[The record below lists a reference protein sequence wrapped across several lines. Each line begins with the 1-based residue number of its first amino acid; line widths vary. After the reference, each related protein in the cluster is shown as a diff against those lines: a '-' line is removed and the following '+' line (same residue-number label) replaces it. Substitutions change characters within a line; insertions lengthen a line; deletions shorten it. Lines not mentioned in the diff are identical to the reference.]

1 MHKFSLCMLSC
12 SMQQAKRLGN
22 DKERDERKQR
32 FYWIATIYI
41 VGDYA
46 KVIKST
52 ENARLI
58 AGPGQ
63 LPAQDISSQKCDEA
77 VICDAPSLHS
87 CKWARLFLKPVPGG
101 EIHKTHI
108 LPYYLTIWCITK
120 L

>member
-1 MHKFSLCMLSC
+1 MLSC
-12 SMQQAKRLGN
+12 SMQQVKHSGN
-22 DKERDERKQR
+22 DKERDKRKQR
-32 FYWIATIYI
+32 FYWIVTIYV

-63 LPAQDISSQKCDEA
+63 SPTEDIGSQNYDIA
-77 VICDAPSLHS
+77 VACMTASLYG
-87 CKWARLFLKPVPGG
+87 CKRARLFSKPILG
-101 EIHKTHI
+101 EEMHKMHI
-108 LPYYLTIWCITK
+108 LPHFLTIWCITK